1 MGSPKLCEKVRKND
15 WLCGKRLKVRICAGG
30 AAANSAIPHPPH
42 LNVASGHRIYLKR
55 YFITSK

>member
-1 MGSPKLCEKVRKND
+1 MWEAPNCAKND

-30 AAANSAIPHPPH
+30 AASNSAIPHPPH